1 MQTKIRGVRT
11 TLAIDNDVMIAARQ
25 RADANGES
33 LGAAISAMA
42 RAGIATPEAPRFRNG
57 IKLLSVNPDA
67 TGATLE
73 EVNRLLDE
81 LEGKAIHYGRDKEEE
96 SGSV

>member
-1 MQTKIRGVRT
+1 MQTKIGSVRT

-42 RAGIATPEAPRFRNG
+42 RAGIATTEEPHFRNG
-57 IKLLSVNPDA
+57 IKLLSVNADA
-67 TGATLE
+67 TGATME
-73 EVNRLLDE
+73 EVSRLLDE
-81 LEGKAIHYGRDKEEE
+81 LE
-96 SGSV
+96 

>member
-1 MQTKIRGVRT
+1 MQTKTGSVRT

-42 RAGIATPEAPRFRNG
+42 RAGIATSESPRLRNG
-57 IKLLSVNPDA
+57 IKFLSVNPGA
-67 TGATLE
+67 TGATME

-81 LEGKAIHYGRDKEEE
+81 LE
-96 SGSV
+96 